1 MTKFQETAFDM
12 IESISFDGKTKTFTY
27 STEKKRKAAAAADAS
42 TEPGFVL
49 KVTSKDWCP
58 VRIRCNSKET
68 EGEVMFVRP
77 MINSFDGNMKFLY
90 SVVLF
95 MDQESPKVQ
104 ERVDAQKESYRH
116 TTWIGCD
123 MLRLI
128 ERRIRLEE
136 FCRQIE
142 EHKRL
147 LMWLDDSSS
156 DDSDDNMPDLPN

>member
-1 MTKFQETAFDM
+1 MENVAAKMAFVPAVPPIAKRDVKETLVHV
-12 IESISFDGKTKTFTY
+12 ILLCVEL
-27 STEKKRKAAAAADAS
+27 
-42 TEPGFVL
+42 VHL
-49 KVTSKDWCP
+49 VTSINMCVAK
-58 VRIRCNSKET
+58 RA
-68 EGEVMFVRP
+68 
-77 MINSFDGNMKFLY
+77 NSFDGNMKFLY